1 MLTRQHMLL
10 KRVSTRN
17 GSWSASQTMP
27 VWSMMDQTVVPAG
40 SGQRVFPLWRREES
54 MGGSRLDQPFN
65 QASSSRRKKLDC
77 IQTKVK
83 DHTRDRARRAVD
95 AALMTTKT
103 NSAQKMANDA
113 NYAHTIHA
121 HVMQTVQSSASS
133 AQDIFSS
140 ITSTQMISNHPNLL
154 PLALRSVI
162 KVCPLPVSQSILDL
176 YVQKLGELRG
186 RDVPLTAVYPFVEIV
201 RRYCSKN
208 QLAEAL
214 NVIESVKALHF
225 QSVPQDLFAPI
236 IQLASSKPETI
247 KHALSCLEFLLN
259 NPRTRSNISARLY
272 NPILSLCLNNP
283 QDDTLREIGDRTIQA
298 LWKYSKPNA
307 ETFAIFLNTTGVEG
321 MENQSFA
328 NMNTI
333 ESIVVGIETEFKT
346 GLRAGRVQ
354 SALFEAVWR
363 NMGAASLNATKSQKQ
378 SALRICLESK
388 ARLARL
394 NAPFTCDAAIV
405 LARFY
410 GNVGDVKRGVLLLE
424 NAALSDTSSVI
435 YAQKRD
441 VFKVQQY
448 LARDAFWRACSKS
461 GNVQR
466 VWEGLR
472 LYTHLLGQSQRL
484 ASSSAVSSIAN
495 VFAECGNGLMLRIV
509 WDAVKTKSVANLPNK
524 LSNAQWS
531 ALIGHV
537 SADNAA
543 VVVGFIRAF
552 AVAGDEEAAKNVAL
566 DYLKLHAENAGNLKT
581 NDAISRLMAHFFRTR
596 RRRLDETGSELRIR
610 KTMARSIV
618 EAVQSLGGESDER
631 ILEFLQTA
639 EQ

>member
-1 MLTRQHMLL
+1 MLL
-10 KRVSTRN
+10 KRVGTRN

-40 SGQRVFPLWRREES
+40 SGQRVFPLWRREEGI
-54 MGGSRLDQPFN
+54 GGSRLDQPFD
-65 QASSSRRKKLDC
+65 QASSRRKKLDC
-77 IQTKVK
+77 IQNTKVK

-95 AALMTTKT
+95 AALMTTKI
-103 NSAQKMANDA
+103 NSAQKVPNDA

-121 HVMQTVQSSASS
+121 HVMQAVQSASS

-154 PLALRSVI
+154 PLAVRSAI
-162 KVCPLPVSQSILDL
+162 KVCPLLVSQSILDL
-176 YVQKLGELRG
+176 YVQKLRELRT
-186 RDVPLTAVYPFVEIV
+186 RDVPLTAVYPFMEIV
-201 RRYCSKN
+201 RQYCSKN

-283 QDDTLREIGDRTIQA
+283 QDDTLRETGDRTIQA

-307 ETFAIFLNTTGVEG
+307 ETFAIFLNTTGVKAV
-321 MENQSFA
+321 ENQSFA
-328 NMNTI
+328 NMDTI

-346 GLRAGRVQ
+346 GLRAGKVQ

-378 SALRICLESK
+378 AALRICLESK

-410 GNVGDVKRGVLLLE
+410 AAVGDVKRGVLLLE
-424 NAALSDTSSVI
+424 NATLSDAASVI

-448 LARDAFWRACSKS
+448 LARDAFWRGCSQS

-472 LYTHLLGQSQRL
+472 LYTHLIGQSQRL
-484 ASSSAVSSIAN
+484 ASTSAVTSIAN
-495 VFAECGNGLMLRIV
+495 VFAECGNGLMLKIV
-509 WDAVKTKSVANLPNK
+509 WDAVKTKSVGNLPNK

-531 ALIGHV
+531 ALVGGV
-537 SADNAA
+537 RADNAA

-552 AVAGDEEAAKNVAL
+552 SVAGDEEAAKGVAL
-566 DYLKLHAENAGNLKT
+566 DYLKLHAENGGNLKS

-596 RRRLDETGSELRIR
+596 RRGLDETGSELRIR

-618 EAVQSLGGESDER
+618 EAVQSLGER
-631 ILEFLQTA
+631 
-639 EQ
+639 